1 MAGASARKIRI
12 AGMALACTLQALPA
26 AAELPQA
33 AAGGAADPARKP
45 TYALRSRFSGTAGV
59 VTFTSV
65 KPRPLASTVPRPD
78 PAQNLASAAPAN
90 PATIGSVMIPGMP
103 SARSGVLLTSRFG
116 ARAAPLAGA
125 SRLHPGLDL
134 AAPYGSAVVARS
146 PGLVIA
152 AGWAGGYGNCVVI
165 DHGGGVQTRYGHLSR
180 IAVRVGQHVDPGA
193 LLGAVGST
201 GLSTGPH
208 LHYEVR
214 VNGAAINP
222 LAR

>member
-1 MAGASARKIRI
+1 MAGASTRTIRM
-12 AGMALACTLQALPA
+12 AGMALAAGTLLALPA
-26 AAELPQA
+26 AAELPEEA
-33 AAGGAADPARKP
+33 NPAPKP
-45 TYALRSRFSGTAGV
+45 TYALRSRFSGMAGV
-59 VTFTSV
+59 VTFSSV
-65 KPRPLASTVPRPD
+65 RPRAAARTE
-78 PAQNLASAAPAN
+78 PAQAASAPASPS
-90 PATIGSVMIPGMP
+90 PAAIGAVMIPGIP
-103 SARSGVLLTSRFG
+103 SARSGVSLTSRFG

-146 PGLVIA
+146 PGLVVA

-165 DHGGGVQTRYGHLSR
+165 DHGDGVQTRYGHLSR
-180 IAVRVGQHVDPGA
+180 IVVRVGQHVDPGA

-214 VNGAAINP
+214 INGAAINP
-222 LAR
+222 LGR

>member
-1 MAGASARKIRI
+1 MTGATARTIGI
-12 AGMALACTLQALPA
+12 FGMALAACALHAPPA
-26 AAELPQA
+26 AAEMPQPS
-33 AAGGAADPARKP
+33 GSEQKP
-45 TYALRSRFSGTAGV
+45 TYALRSRFSGMAGV
-59 VTFTSV
+59 VTFSSV
-65 KPRPLASTVPRPD
+65 RPRAAPRLD
-78 PAQNLASAAPAN
+78 PAQITSTAATPGA
-90 PATIGSVMIPGMP
+90 AAIGAVMIPGVP
-103 SARSGVLLTSRFG
+103 SARSGVSLTSRFG

-146 PGLVIA
+146 PGLVVA

-165 DHGGGVQTRYGHLSR
+165 DHGSGLQTRYGHLSR
-180 IAVRVGQHVDPGA
+180 IGVRVGQHVEAGA

-214 VNGAAINP
+214 INGAAINP

>member
-26 AAELPQA
+26 AAELPRA
-33 AAGGAADPARKP
+33 AAEGVAGGAPKP

-65 KPRPLASTVPRPD
+65 KPRALPRPD
-78 PAQNLASAAPAN
+78 PATNLASAAPAN

-116 ARAAPLAGA
+116 ARAAPMAGA

>member
-1 MAGASARKIRI
+1 MTGAERRSIRVI
-12 AGMALACTLQALPA
+12 VGAFVALGLHPSPA
-26 AAELPQA
+26 FAELTQ
-33 AAGGAADPARKP
+33 AADPVSKP
-45 TYALRSRFSGTAGV
+45 TYAVRSRFSGTAGV
-59 VTFTSV
+59 VTFSSV
-65 KPRPLASTVPRPD
+65 RPREVAKPAPRLASSAPSP
-78 PAQNLASAAPAN
+78 ASA
-90 PATIGSVMIPGMP
+90 ATIGSVTIPGIP
-103 SARSGVLLTSRFG
+103 SARSGVTLTSRFG
-116 ARAAPLAGA
+116 ARAAPMAGA

-146 PGLVIA
+146 PGVVVA

-180 IAVRVGQHVDPGA
+180 ITVQVGQHVDPGS

-214 VNGAAINP
+214 VNGAAIDP
-222 LAR
+222 IRR

>member
-1 MAGASARKIRI
+1 
-12 AGMALACTLQALPA
+12 
-26 AAELPQA
+26 
-33 AAGGAADPARKP
+33 
-45 TYALRSRFSGTAGV
+45 V
-59 VTFTSV
+59 V
-65 KPRPLASTVPRPD
+65 
-78 PAQNLASAAPAN
+78 
-90 PATIGSVMIPGMP
+90 
-103 SARSGVLLTSRFG
+103 
-116 ARAAPLAGA
+116 
-125 SRLHPGLDL
+125 
-134 AAPYGSAVVARS
+134 
-146 PGLVIA
+146 A

-180 IAVRVGQHVDPGA
+180 IVVRTGQHVDPGT